1 MNYNV
6 VTFKTNIKQYRL
18 ILLKSKRKYAKLFLW
33 LVAQT
38 KHIYINY
45 MPQNT
50 QTNYKQNK
58 NTHAQPTAC
67 HILHQ
72 QNYHTS
78 TVSINNT
85 LHIFTTTPAYAVT
98 SSANISGTD
107 WAYGQKSPAPPSN
120 VTATPSQAWRT
131 STPASAAKQQTERKE
146 SIP

>member
-1 MNYNV
+1 
-6 VTFKTNIKQYRL
+6 
-18 ILLKSKRKYAKLFLW
+18 
-33 LVAQT
+33 
-38 KHIYINY
+38 

-85 LHIFTTTPAYAVT
+85 LHIFTTTPAYGSYQQREHFWNGLSIWSEV
-98 SSANISGTD
+98 SG
-107 WAYGQKSPAPPSN
+107 
-120 VTATPSQAWRT
+120 
-131 STPASAAKQQTERKE
+131 AAQQRNGN
-146 SIP
+146 SIPGLKNINSSISS